1 MENSLPAETVCSG
14 RRAKSVAGQLAKRLT
29 CDLWIQ
35 STISAESR
43 NKHIGYPGS
52 IRGESPC
59 LMAWILLKL
68 NGINEFWEIIL
79 LAKNAA
85 SLD

>member
-1 MENSLPAETVCSG
+1 MDSVNYLSG
-14 RRAKSVAGQLAKRLT
+14 
-29 CDLWIQ
+29 IQ
-35 STISAESR
+35 KQIC
-43 NKHIGYPGS
+43 GYPGS

-59 LMAWILLKL
+59 LMAWIPVQL
-68 NGINEFWEIIL
+68 NGTNEFWEIIL